1 MEELTLIHKSSDL
14 PWIATIVISIISI
27 IYNMYATK
35 KTQFINTVT
44 SERIR
49 WITTL
54 KEYIA
59 QYYSTASA
67 FNNYNN
73 IIENLNKCNKLRSKI
88 ILYLNTK
95 DDEELIN
102 AINKCNELR
111 LKIILYLN
119 PKDDEELINAI
130 NENYNLIKEWDKLKL
145 SGSTN
150 EQSESKVKQYE
161 DTLEKILYKSQEML
175 KNEWERV
182 KLEARKGNIKKDK
195 SMNSVETFH
204 NYIKIII
211 AILGC
216 GISLYFK
223 NDFENILLVVTVIVL
238 LLYALDAFM
247 QILKGKLLS
256 RQDKII

>member
-14 PWIATIVISIISI
+14 PWIATMVISIISI

-73 IIENLNKCNKLRSKI
+73 IIENLNKCNKLRS
-88 ILYLNTK
+88 
-95 DDEELIN
+95 
-102 AINKCNELR
+102 
-111 LKIILYLN
+111 KIILYLN

-211 AILGC
+211 SIFGC
-216 GISLYFK
+216 GTSLYFK

>member
-1 MEELTLIHKSSDL
+1 
-14 PWIATIVISIISI
+14 
-27 IYNMYATK
+27 
-35 KTQFINTVT
+35 
-44 SERIR
+44 
-49 WITTL
+49 
-54 KEYIA
+54 
-59 QYYSTASA
+59 
-67 FNNYNN
+67 
-73 IIENLNKCNKLRSKI
+73 
-88 ILYLNTK
+88 
-95 DDEELIN
+95 
-102 AINKCNELR
+102 
-111 LKIILYLN
+111 
-119 PKDDEELINAI
+119 
-130 NENYNLIKEWDKLKL
+130 
-145 SGSTN
+145 
-150 EQSESKVKQYE
+150 
-161 DTLEKILYKSQEML
+161 ML